1 MTSHDSLSHL
11 EPDDVASN
19 HNSDALNQISDDV
32 DERSPHVDVLI
43 ALSCPGEKLGRG
55 RREEKEE
62 KKRRVREATGERKA
76 VEEREES
83 RERI

>member
-19 HNSDALNQISDDV
+19 DNSDALDEISDDM

-43 ALSCPGEKLGRG
+43 ALSCQGEILGRG
-55 RREEKEE
+55 RRGRR
-62 KKRRVREATGERKA
+62 KRRRK
-76 VEEREES
+76 EG
-83 RERI
+83 